1 MVFPS
6 AKYLYISFSLKLSSF
21 VTLHYAMWI
30 LLSPCPIQWT
40 IFFDKILITLNQ
52 ILYTVEAGSI
62 FKGLDLTERV
72 TDELGTEIR
81 DIIVHREQVH
91 PQEKEIQ
98 KGKMV
103 VWGGLANSWE
113 KEKLKAKEKRKDIS
127 IWMQSPKRIARR
139 DKKVFF
145 SDQCKEIEENNRIG
159 KTRDLVKKIR
169 DNQGNFSC
177 KDGHNKGQKWYGP
190 NRSRRCY

>member
-1 MVFPS
+1 MARFHFSLRLNKISFSMSILNSIRVLSISQPLLLHQSQGYPHSSPPSLMVFPS

-91 PQEKEIQ
+91 PQEKDA
-98 KGKMV
+98 K
-103 VWGGLANSWE
+103 
-113 KEKLKAKEKRKDIS
+113 KAK
-127 IWMQSPKRIARR
+127 
-139 DKKVFF
+139 
-145 SDQCKEIEENNRIG
+145 
-159 KTRDLVKKIR
+159 
-169 DNQGNFSC
+169 
-177 KDGHNKGQKWYGP
+177 
-190 NRSRRCY
+190 